1 MSLSPTQ
8 RFLAGASLAV
18 LVVAVLLGLQ
28 YLDNVGRKA
37 DLLRRLTT
45 LQATVDR
52 FNAATA
58 AGENNDPLLATAAF
72 PQNPPNL
79 DLASVIL
86 ASASASGVSTGTL
99 DATTQGTE
107 KIGVNT
113 YRTIATTITITGTL
127 PRVLDFFDR
136 VERGGVHTLVF
147 DNIHADT
154 TEGHWT
160 VRVQLIAYA
169 QPG

>member
-1 MSLSPTQ
+1 VSLSPTQ
-8 RFLAGASLAV
+8 RFLAGATLAI
-18 LVVAVLLGLQ
+18 LVVTVLLGLQ
-28 YLDNVGRKA
+28 YFDNVGRKD
-37 DLLRRLTT
+37 DLNRRLAA

-52 FNAATA
+52 INAATA
-58 AGENNDPLLATAAF
+58 AGENGVPLLTTPAF

-107 KIGVNT
+107 KVGANT
-113 YRTIATTITITGTL
+113 YRTVATTVTINGTL
-127 PRVLDFFDR
+127 PRLLDFFDR

-147 DNIHADT
+147 DNMHADA
-154 TEGHWT
+154 TEGRWT
-160 VRVQLIAYA
+160 IQVQLIAYA